1 MALCKVMIIGNLGAD
16 PEMRYTPSG
25 RPVTQFNVAVNQST
39 KNQQTG
45 EWNEETDWFRVSIW
59 GDRAER
65 AAETFRKGNKVF
77 VEGRF
82 KTREFEGR
90 DGQKRTSLEITADSL
105 VNLEKRNRDEGEG
118 GQFTAAAP
126 AGAVAGASGGGP
138 AASGGRGNGGG
149 GGNFD
154 EGELD
159 DLPFCPSFFTYNPIL
174 TTRCGPRA
182 AEFQETNPHAAHQIK
197 ETRRLLPRPTPQEG
211 LRVLRRQ
218 DCLDRLQGGQPPP
231 PLPIGAGE
239 DRAASEDR
247 NVRRA
252 PARARRGPE
261 AGADR
266 RPAAVR
272 TPAPPT
278 LSSARP

>member
-45 EWNEETDWFRVSIW
+45 EWIEETDWFRVSIW

-105 VNLEKRNRDEGEG
+105 VNLEKRTREEGDG
-118 GQFTAAAP
+118 GQFTTAP
-126 AGAVAGASGGGP
+126 AGAPAGASAGAPAGGGN
-138 AASGGRGNGGG
+138 RGNGGGNAGGGGG

-159 DLPFCPSFFTYNPIL
+159 DLPF
-174 TTRCGPRA
+174 
-182 AEFQETNPHAAHQIK
+182 
-197 ETRRLLPRPTPQEG
+197 
-211 LRVLRRQ
+211 
-218 DCLDRLQGGQPPP
+218 
-231 PLPIGAGE
+231 
-239 DRAASEDR
+239 
-247 NVRRA
+247 
-252 PARARRGPE
+252 
-261 AGADR
+261 
-266 RPAAVR
+266 
-272 TPAPPT
+272 
-278 LSSARP
+278 